1 MDETRLV
8 EKLARIEALFAG
20 ATTEGERDAAAAA
33 RQRILDRLRAA
44 AAADPPSEMRFT
56 LADGWYR
63 RLFTALLRRYDLKP
77 YRYHGQRRTTVMVRV
92 PQRFV
97 DETLWPE
104 FVELAKT
111 LETYLS
117 EVTDRVICQ
126 VLHTDT
132 SDVAEVD
139 QPARQLTSGSNSPRR
154 PGR

>member
-1 MDETRLV
+1 MDEPRLV

-77 YRYHGQRRTTVMVRV
+77 YRYRGQRRTTVMVRV
-92 PQRFV
+92 PPRFV
-97 DETLWPE
+97 DDTLWPE
-104 FVELAKT
+104 FLELAKT
-111 LETYLS
+111 LEAYLS
-117 EVTDRVICQ
+117 EVTNRVICQ

-139 QPARQLTSGSNSPRR
+139 QPARQLTSGSDPRR